1 MLRTKP
7 VTILML
13 LLSAAT
19 LAACA
24 PRGSQ
29 HDPAGD
35 EAAISTAAANW
46 EKAYNEKNAEA
57 VAALYTE
64 DGQLLPPGPAV
75 VNGRSAIQEFWAND
89 IAASNMSFAITADT
103 TGVGG
108 DWAYRSGSWR
118 AMGADGSTAATGKY
132 IEVWKRVG
140 DGWQLHRDIWNVDEA
155 APAAPAEGTAPAPS
169 P

>member
-1 MLRTKP
+1 MLQSKRARFLLALIGA
-7 VTILML
+7 VTF
-13 LLSAAT
+13 
-19 LAACA
+19 AACA
-24 PRGSQ
+24 PKSSN
-29 HDPAGD
+29 DPAAD
-35 EAAISTAAANW
+35 ETAVASAAANW
-46 EKAYNEKNAEA
+46 EKSYNEKNAEA

-75 VNGRSAIQEFWAND
+75 VNGRSAIKDFWAAD

-118 AMGADGSTAATGKY
+118 AMGADGATAATGKY
-132 IEVWKRVG
+132 LEVWRRTP

-155 APAAPAEGTAPAPS
+155 APAAAPAEAPTP
-169 P
+169 

>member
-1 MLRTKP
+1 MLHTKP
-7 VTILML
+7 VTILMM

-24 PRGSQ
+24 PQGPQ
-29 HDPAGD
+29 HNAAAD
-35 EAAISTAAANW
+35 EAAVASAGANW

-64 DGQLLPPGPAV
+64 DGQLLPPGAAV
-75 VNGRSAIQEFWAND
+75 VNGRSAIKDFWAND
-89 IAASNMSFAITADT
+89 IASGNMQLAITSDT

-118 AMGADGSTAATGKY
+118 AMGADGSTAATVTY
-132 IEVWKRVG
+132 IEVWRRVG
-140 DGWQLHRDIWNVDEA
+140 DGWQLHRDIWNEDEA
-155 APAAPAEGTAPAPS
+155 APAATGAETPTP
-169 P
+169 